1 MEMPHELQV
10 VIPYKTLVE
19 LLRASDELAKMEQH
33 IIRQDKQIQGLQ
45 CQFTD
50 LLTVFGDLR
59 RSVDNLD
66 RRDDRPF

>member
-33 IIRQDKQIQGLQ
+33 IIRQDKRIEGLQ
-45 CQFTD
+45 SQFTE

-59 RSVDNLD
+59 RSL
-66 RRDDRPF
+66 